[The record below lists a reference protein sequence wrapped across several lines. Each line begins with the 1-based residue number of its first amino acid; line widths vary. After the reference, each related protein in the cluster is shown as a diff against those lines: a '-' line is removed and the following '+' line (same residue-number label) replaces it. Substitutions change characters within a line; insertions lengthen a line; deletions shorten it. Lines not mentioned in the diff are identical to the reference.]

1 MDSNSPSRQD
11 PIPNRFRTA
20 YALRKIDRQFTARRA
35 MCFTGVE
42 NESLLSY
49 NDVQTK
55 LYRTRCPF
63 PLTTEN
69 EIALRSARPSSV
81 DLPFLIGA
89 VDRNKAV
96 IWANTVYLFRRVEF
110 QSRPAARWE
119 FFLPANLTATSHR
132 FDPPL
137 DREEIHGVTSGAMQL
152 LTRRTSIRIWLLT
165 YITKHFV
172 FRMISA

>member
-1 MDSNSPSRQD
+1 
-11 PIPNRFRTA
+11 
-20 YALRKIDRQFTARRA
+20 

-55 LYRTRCPF
+55 LYRTRGPF

-69 EIALRSARPSSV
+69 KIALRSARPSSV

-89 VDRNKAV
+89 VDRDKAV
-96 IWANTVYLFRRVEF
+96 TWANTVYLFRRVEF
-110 QSRPAARWE
+110 QSRPAAGWDI
-119 FFLPANLTATSHR
+119 FLPANPTATSRR

-137 DREEIHGVTSGAMQL
+137 DREEMHGATSGSMQL
-152 LTRRTSIRIWLLT
+152 LTRRASIRIWLLT
-165 YITKHFV
+165 YITKDFGV
-172 FRMISA
+172 GMVSA